1 VLQTGFSG
9 HPFDDLDCVG
19 GMLGDQGLRRGHLGG
34 HFFQFVQALL
44 ELLARWGVFGAG
56 GDQLHRVEPGLL
68 V

>member
-1 VLQTGFSG
+1 
-9 HPFDDLDCVG
+9 
-19 GMLGDQGLRRGHLGG
+19 MLGDQGLRRGHLGG